1 MAQARRAITILF
13 MRCLLQEKKNSP
25 AQSFALHTRPRGI
38 LRWFPIIRT
47 LKDYKSEWFLH
58 DMIAGLVLTAIL
70 VPVGMAYASVSGLPP
85 IYGLYATIIPL
96 IAYAI
101 FGPSRILVL
110 GPDSALAA
118 LIAAAIMPLAGGNAG
133 KAIALAG
140 MLAVLTGALCI
151 LAGLAKF
158 GFITNLLSKPIRI
171 GYLNGI
177 ALTVLIGQL
186 PKIFGFSA
194 NGNNFL
200 QETNSLMQ
208 GVFSE
213 QINGTS
219 FIIGFLCLVLILG
232 CRQWASR
239 IPGVL
244 IAVAGAT
251 VISSVLNLSTNYGI
265 AVVGSLPQG
274 LPQFQI
280 PPVSLDE
287 IGTLFAA
294 AVAITL
300 VSFAD
305 MSTLSRTFAL
315 RAGQEVD
322 SNQEIIALGAANIAA
337 GFFQGFPVTS
347 SASRTPVA
355 ESAGAKTQLTGLVG
369 ALCIALLLIFAPNLL
384 KNLPQ
389 AVLGAVVICAC
400 ISIVEVRAVVRLYK
414 LRREEF
420 VLSIVCFL
428 GVISLGVIQGIF
440 IAISLALLA
449 FIWRAWHPY
458 DAVLGHVEG
467 LNSYHDISRHP
478 EARQIPGL
486 VLFRWD
492 APLFFANAEAF
503 RENVLHAIAEA
514 PTPTRWVVVTA
525 EPITD
530 VDTTAADILT
540 ALDNQLHEAGMDLFF
555 AEMKGPVKDLLK
567 RYGLFNR
574 LGVDNF
580 FPTIEQAVEKYL
592 AVHKIDWPD
601 LK

>member
-1 MAQARRAITILF
+1 LDETKKSYVKPLVHKSRRSL
-13 MRCLLQEKKNSP
+13 
-25 AQSFALHTRPRGI
+25 
-38 LRWFPIIRT
+38 LRWIPLIAT
-47 LKDYKSEWFLH
+47 LRGYQREWLIH
-58 DMIAGLVLTAIL
+58 DVIAGLVLTAIL
-70 VPVGMAYASVSGLPP
+70 VPVGMAYAAVSGLPA
-85 IYGLYATIIPL
+85 IYGLYASIIPL
-96 IAYAI
+96 IAYAV

-110 GPDSALAA
+110 GPDSALAG
-118 LIAAAIMPLAGGNAG
+118 LIAAAILPLAAGDPG

-140 MLAVLTGALCI
+140 ILAVLVGSLCI
-151 LAGLAKF
+151 LAGLVKF
-158 GFITNLLSKPIRI
+158 GFITDLLSKPIRI

-186 PKIFGFSA
+186 PKILGFSVS
-194 NGNNFL
+194 GNNFL
-200 QETNSLMQ
+200 QETNGLLQ
-208 GVFSE
+208 GITGG

-219 FIIGFLCLVLILG
+219 LMIGLSCLIIILG
-232 CRQWASR
+232 CRQWFSK

-251 VISSVLNLSTNYGI
+251 MISSWLNLSATANI
-265 AVVGSLPQG
+265 AVVGPLPQG

-280 PPVSLDE
+280 PSVSFDE
-287 IGTLFAA
+287 LSALSAA
-294 AVAITL
+294 AVAIAL

-315 RAGQEVD
+315 RAGQDVD
-322 SNQEIIALGAANIAA
+322 SNQEIIALGAANLAA
-337 GFFQGFPVTS
+337 GLFQGFPVTS

-355 ESAGAKTQLTGLVG
+355 ESAGAKTQVTGLVG
-369 ALCIALLLIFAPNLL
+369 ALCIAMLLIFAPNLF

-400 ISIVEVRAVVRLYK
+400 LSIVEVRILARLYK

-420 VLSIVCFL
+420 IFSLVCFL
-428 GVISLGVIQGIF
+428 GVISLGVIKGIF
-440 IAISLALLA
+440 IAIGLALLA

-478 EARQIPGL
+478 EAKLIPGL

-514 PTPTRWVVVTA
+514 PTPTKWVVVTA

-530 VDTTAADILT
+530 VDTTAADIL
-540 ALDNQLHEAGMDLFF
+540 AELDNQLHESGMDLFF

-574 LGVDNF
+574 LGEDNF
-580 FPTIEQAVEKYL
+580 FPTIEQAVERYRTT
-592 AVHKIDWPD
+592 HKIGWVD
-601 LK
+601 

>member
-1 MAQARRAITILF
+1 MNNTKIPTVKPFVHHL
-13 MRCLLQEKKNSP
+13 
-25 AQSFALHTRPRGI
+25 RPRGLSRRIPLIETLRNYRREWLMHDI
-38 LRWFPIIRT
+38 L
-47 LKDYKSEWFLH
+47 
-58 DMIAGLVLTAIL
+58 AGLVLTAIL
-70 VPVGMAYASVSGLPP
+70 VPVGMAYASVSGLPA

-101 FGPSRILVL
+101 FGPSRILIL
-110 GPDSALAA
+110 GPDSALAG
-118 LIAAAIMPLAGGNAG
+118 LIAAAILPLAAGNTD

-140 MLAVLTGALCI
+140 LLAILAGAFCI
-151 LAGLAKF
+151 LAGLVKF
-158 GFITNLLSKPIRI
+158 GFITDLLSKPVRI

-186 PKIFGFSA
+186 PKVLGFPVG
-194 NGNNFL
+194 GNNIL
-200 QETNSLMQ
+200 QEVNSLIQ
-208 GVFSE
+208 GIAGG
-213 QINGTS
+213 QINWMS
-219 FIIGFLCLVLILG
+219 CLIGCSCLMIILG
-232 CRQWASR
+232 CRQWFSR
-239 IPGVL
+239 IPGVF

-251 VISSVLNLSTNYGI
+251 IISSWFHLSASYGI
-265 AVVGSLPQG
+265 AVVGPLPQG

-280 PPVSLDE
+280 PSVSFAE
-287 IGTLFAA
+287 FKALFAA
-294 AVAITL
+294 AFAIAL

-322 SNQEIIALGAANIAA
+322 SNQEIIALGAANMAA
-337 GFFQGFPVTS
+337 GLFQGFPVTS

-355 ESAGAKTQLTGLVG
+355 ESAGAKTQVTGVVG
-369 ALCIALLLIFAPNLL
+369 AVCIALLLIFAPNLI

-400 ISIVEVRAVVRLYK
+400 ISIVEVRALARLYK

-420 VLSIVCFL
+420 VFSIACFL
-428 GVISLGVIQGIF
+428 GVVSLGIIKGIF
-440 IAISLALLA
+440 IAIGLALFS

-467 LNSYHDISRHP
+467 LKSYHDISRHP
-478 EARQIPGL
+478 DARLIPGL

-514 PTPTRWVVVTA
+514 PTPTKWVVVTA

-530 VDTTAADILT
+530 VDTTAADML
-540 ALDNQLHEAGMDLFF
+540 AELDNVLHESGMALFF
-555 AEMKGPVKDLLK
+555 AEMKDPVKDMLK
-567 RYGLFNR
+567 RYGLFTR
-574 LGVDNF
+574 FGEENF
-580 FPTIEQAVEKYL
+580 FPTIEQAVERYL
-592 AVHKIDWPD
+592 TLHKIDWPESH
-601 LK
+601 KR

>member
-1 MAQARRAITILF
+1 ME
-13 MRCLLQEKKNSP
+13 EKNP
-25 AQSFALHTRPRGI
+25 AAKIFVHQSRPRGLSKWI
-38 LRWFPIIRT
+38 PLIET
-47 LKDYKSEWFLH
+47 LSNYKSDWVIH
-58 DMIAGLVLTAIL
+58 DIIAGLVLTAIL
-70 VPVGMAYASVSGLPP
+70 VPVGMAYASVSGLPA

-96 IAYAI
+96 IAYAL
-101 FGPSRILVL
+101 FGPSKILVL
-110 GPDSALAA
+110 GPDSALAG
-118 LIAAAIMPLAGGNAG
+118 LIAAAILPLAAGNPD

-140 MLAVLTGALCI
+140 MLAVLVGALCI
-151 LAGLAKF
+151 LAGLIKF
-158 GFITNLLSKPIRI
+158 GFITDLLSKPIRI

-186 PKIFGFSA
+186 PKVFGFSVS
-194 NGNNFL
+194 GNNFL
-200 QETNSLMQ
+200 QETSGLIQ
-208 GVFSE
+208 GIVNG
-213 QINGTS
+213 QINWTS
-219 FIIGFLCLVLILG
+219 CVIGFSCLLVILG
-232 CRQWASR
+232 FRSLTSR

-251 VISSVLNLSTNYGI
+251 IISSWLNLSASSGI
-265 AVVGSLPQG
+265 AVVGPLPQG

-280 PPVSLDE
+280 PLVSFE
-287 IGTLFAA
+287 EFKALFAA
-294 AVAITL
+294 AVAIAL

-315 RAGQEVD
+315 RAGHKVD
-322 SNQEIIALGAANIAA
+322 SNQEIIALGAANMAA

-355 ESAGAKTQLTGLVG
+355 ESAGAKTQITGLVG

-400 ISIVEVRAVVRLYK
+400 IYLFEFHVVARLYK

-420 VLSIVCFL
+420 VFSMACFL
-428 GVISLGVIQGIF
+428 GVISLGIIKGIF
-440 IAISLALLA
+440 IAIGLALVA

-458 DAVLGHVEG
+458 DAVLGHVDG

-478 EARQIPGL
+478 EARLIPGL
-486 VLFRWD
+486 VLFRWN
-492 APLFFANAEAF
+492 APLFFANAETF
-503 RENVLHAIAEA
+503 LENILRAVADA
-514 PTPTRWVVVTA
+514 PTPTKWVVVTA

-530 VDTTAADILT
+530 VDTTAADML
-540 ALDNQLHEAGMDLFF
+540 AELDNSLHQAGMDLVF
-555 AEMKGPVKDLLK
+555 AEMKGPVKDMLK

-580 FPTIEQAVEKYL
+580 FPTIEQAVERYL
-592 AVHKIDWPD
+592 AVHKIDQPD
-601 LK
+601 

>member
-1 MAQARRAITILF
+1 
-13 MRCLLQEKKNSP
+13 MRCFLEEKKNVSP
-25 AQSFALHTRPRGI
+25 QSFSHQNPFRGI
-38 LRWFPIIRT
+38 LHWLPIIRT
-47 LKDYKSEWFLH
+47 LKDYKKEWFIH
-58 DMIAGLVLTAIL
+58 DVIAGLVLTAIL
-70 VPVGMAYASVSGLPP
+70 VPVGMAYASVSGLPA

-101 FGPSRILVL
+101 FGPSRIMIL
-110 GPDSALAA
+110 GPDSALAG
-118 LIAAAIMPLAGGNAG
+118 LIAAAIIPLAAGNAD

-140 MLAVLTGALCI
+140 ILAVLTGALCI
-151 LAGLAKF
+151 VAGLVKF
-158 GFITNLLSKPIRI
+158 GFITDLLSKPVRI

-186 PKIFGFSA
+186 PKVFGFPAS
-194 NGNNFL
+194 GNNFL
-200 QETNSLMQ
+200 QETNGLIQ
-208 GVFSE
+208 GIASG
-213 QINGTS
+213 QINWTS
-219 FIIGFLCLVLILG
+219 FVIGFSCLMLILG

-251 VISSVLNLSTNYGI
+251 MISSLLDLSTTAGI
-265 AVVGSLPQG
+265 AVVGPLPQG
-274 LPQFQI
+274 LPRFQI
-280 PPVSLDE
+280 PAVSFHEL
-287 IGTLFAA
+287 GTLFTA
-294 AVAITL
+294 AVAIAL
-300 VSFAD
+300 VAFAD

-322 SNQEIIALGAANIAA
+322 SNQEIIALGTANMAT

-355 ESAGAKTQLTGLVG
+355 ESAGAKTQITGLVG

-400 ISIVEVRAVVRLYK
+400 ISIVEVRALVRLYK

-420 VLSIVCFL
+420 VFSIVCFL
-428 GVISLGVIQGIF
+428 GVISLGVIKGIF
-440 IAISLALLA
+440 IAIGLALLA

-478 EARQIPGL
+478 EARLMPGL

-503 RENVLHAIAEA
+503 RENILHAIAEA

-530 VDTTAADILT
+530 VDTTAAEIL
-540 ALDNQLHEAGMDLFF
+540 AELDNQLHEAGMDLFF
-555 AEMKGPVKDLLK
+555 AEMKGPVKDMLK

-580 FPTIEQAVEKYL
+580 FPTIEQAVERYL
-592 AVHKIDWPD
+592 AVHKIEWPD
-601 LK
+601 SK

>member
-1 MAQARRAITILF
+1 MDETKKSYVKPLVHKSRRSL
-13 MRCLLQEKKNSP
+13 
-25 AQSFALHTRPRGI
+25 
-38 LRWFPIIRT
+38 LRWIPLIAT
-47 LKDYKSEWFLH
+47 LRGYQREWLIH
-58 DMIAGLVLTAIL
+58 DVIAGLVLTAIL
-70 VPVGMAYASVSGLPP
+70 VPVGMAYAAVSGLPA
-85 IYGLYATIIPL
+85 IYGLYASIIPL
-96 IAYAI
+96 IAYAV

-110 GPDSALAA
+110 GPDSALAG
-118 LIAAAIMPLAGGNAG
+118 LIAAAILPLAAGDPG

-140 MLAVLTGALCI
+140 ILAVLVGSLCI
-151 LAGLAKF
+151 LAGLVKF
-158 GFITNLLSKPIRI
+158 GFITDLLSKPIRI

-186 PKIFGFSA
+186 PKILGFSVS
-194 NGNNFL
+194 GNNFL
-200 QETNSLMQ
+200 QETNGLLQ
-208 GVFSE
+208 GITGG

-219 FIIGFLCLVLILG
+219 LMIGLSCLIIILG
-232 CRQWASR
+232 CRQWFSK

-251 VISSVLNLSTNYGI
+251 MISSWLNLSATANI
-265 AVVGSLPQG
+265 AVVGPLPQG

-280 PPVSLDE
+280 PSVSFDE
-287 IGTLFAA
+287 LSALSAA
-294 AVAITL
+294 AVAIAL

-315 RAGQEVD
+315 RAGQDVD
-322 SNQEIIALGAANIAA
+322 SNQEIIALGAANLAA
-337 GFFQGFPVTS
+337 GLFQGFPVTS

-355 ESAGAKTQLTGLVG
+355 ESAGAKTQVTGLVG
-369 ALCIALLLIFAPNLL
+369 ALCIAMLLIFAPNLF

-400 ISIVEVRAVVRLYK
+400 LSIVEVRILARLYK

-420 VLSIVCFL
+420 IFSLVCFL
-428 GVISLGVIQGIF
+428 GVISLGVIKGIF
-440 IAISLALLA
+440 IAIGLALLA

-478 EARQIPGL
+478 EAKLIPGL

-514 PTPTRWVVVTA
+514 PTPTKWVVVTA

-530 VDTTAADILT
+530 VDTTAADIL
-540 ALDNQLHEAGMDLFF
+540 AELDNQLHESGMDLFF

-574 LGVDNF
+574 LGEDNF
-580 FPTIEQAVEKYL
+580 FPTIEQAVERYRTT
-592 AVHKIDWPD
+592 HKIGWVD
-601 LK
+601 